1 MFFVQVLKR
10 QRKEKKR
17 LSVYYNMGICKRE
30 GDTEVGL
37 MQVLRR
43 EEAITVKF
51 ESAERERQREGDDRW

>member
-1 MFFVQVLKR
+1 
-10 QRKEKKR
+10 
-17 LSVYYNMGICKRE
+17 MGICKRE

-51 ESAERERQREGDDRW
+51 ESVERERQREGDDRW

>member
-1 MFFVQVLKR
+1 
-10 QRKEKKR
+10 
-17 LSVYYNMGICKRE
+17 MGYICKRE

-51 ESAERERQREGDDRW
+51 ESVERERQREGDDRW